1 MTIIP
6 EECNIR
12 IENSK
17 MQQED
22 ETDNKENPPENKN
35 IDATEPTILIVNN
48 EGNKVVNSPI
58 KTENTQIEQVNSG
71 SKNFSPTN

>member
-35 IDATEPTILIVNN
+35 IDATDHTLLIVNN